1 MCQVTSV
8 DQYMTAANEAA
19 PPSAV
24 DDTNPLAKLLERS
37 DGLRVLIC
45 SESVP
50 PQVNGIAR
58 RVGMYAD
65 GLRNLGCDVG
75 ERNMLNAH
83 RGNFTCQ
90 SLYSMFLSTV
100 LSTRCPA
107 SRLWSHESALPR
119 EPMELHCAHDDCSSL
134 SIDQTPHNSL

>member
-8 DQYMTAANEAA
+8 DQYTAVANEAA

-24 DDTNPLAKLLERS
+24 EDMNPLAKLSERS

-75 ERNMLNAH
+75 ERNMLIAH
-83 RGNFTCQ
+83 RFHVPVPILNVLVRQ
-90 SLYSMFLSTV
+90 SLYQMSCIQTL
-100 LSTRCPA
+100 
-107 SRLWSHESALPR
+107 EPR
-119 EPMELHCAHDDCSSL
+119 KCSP
-134 SIDQTPHNSL
+134 T

>member
-8 DQYMTAANEAA
+8 DQFITAANEAA
-19 PPSAV
+19 PPAAV
-24 DDTNPLAKLLERS
+24 EDTKPLAKLSERS
-37 DGLRVLIC
+37 GGLRVLIC

-65 GLRNLGCDVG
+65 GLRNLGCEVG

-100 LSTRCPA
+100 VSTRCPA

-134 SIDQTPHNSL
+134 STHHTPHHSL